1 MAPDYEQRVS
11 DSPFVARIW
20 WATSAHAGSFTSIA
34 ATHWEMVV
42 RRYGGETTMIVRGPE
57 TRATRLDF
65 HAGVEWFGITFKTGV
80 FMPHLP
86 LKNITDHRDI
96 NLPPATRQSVWL
108 YSSPWPLPTFE
119 NADTFVDQLVRTEVL
134 AYDPIVASVLQGH
147 PCDLSLRSQQ
157 YHFVHATGLT
167 HKAIGQ
173 IERARSAMTL
183 LQQGVSILDTV
194 HESGY
199 FDQSH
204 LSQSLR
210 RFIGKSPAQLL
221 QGEQP

>member
-1 MAPDYEQRVS
+1 MSFDYEERAS
-11 DSPFVARIW
+11 ASPFVARVW
-20 WATSAHAGSFTSIA
+20 RATSECGGSFTSMA
-34 ATHWEMVV
+34 ATHWEMVM
-42 RRYGGETTMIVRGPE
+42 RREGDETTMIVRGPE

-65 HAGVEWFGITFKTGV
+65 TAGLEWFGITFKLGA

-86 LKNITDHRDI
+86 LRNITDHRDVH
-96 NLPPATRQSVWL
+96 LPPATRHSFWL
-108 YSSPWPLPTFE
+108 YSSTWQLPSYE
-119 NADTFVDQLVRTEVL
+119 NADTFVDQLVRQGLL
-134 AYDPIVASVLQGH
+134 AHDPIIAGILQGH

-157 YHFVHATGLT
+157 YHFLQATGLT
-167 HKAIGQ
+167 HKAIQQ

-210 RFIGKSPAQLL
+210 RFTGQRPAQLL
-221 QGEQP
+221 QGHSA